1 MGDGSSEA
9 EQRASVG
16 DALSIGAFTQVFPI
30 KNVKA
35 VLKQTGTK
43 SKRERLLPNHV
54 VVYYVLA
61 MTMMMTGSYQE
72 VMRWLL
78 EGSRTV
84 TGLKSKVKP
93 LGTSGISQ
101 ARERLGYEPFKQ
113 LYEQFVKPVAT
124 AATKGAWY
132 KHLLVVSIDG
142 SSMDVADTPENDQE
156 FGRQISSRGK
166 RKSAFPKVRFVSLI
180 ENGSRVLFGM
190 VWGPYATTSEM
201 DLAWQAIKSLKA
213 GMICLADRYY
223 YGYELWKAA
232 SETGADLL
240 WRTKSNLILKPHKF
254 LADGSY
260 LSYLYASQYDRKNK
274 INGTLVRVIEYK
286 FKWVRNSERYRLITT
301 ILEPEKA
308 PAEELAV
315 LYHDRWEI
323 ETALGECK
331 TKLKGAGIILRSRTP
346 ELVKQELYGFML
358 TYYTLRTLMHE
369 AALQANED
377 PDKLSFKH
385 TVQVIRRKI
394 HFFRIFP
401 PAALA

>member
-1 MGDGSSEA
+1 MGDGTSATEP
-9 EQRASVG
+9 RARVG

-54 VVYYVLA
+54 VVYYVLSMA
-61 MTMMMTGSYQE
+61 MMMTASYQE

-101 ARERLGYEPFKQ
+101 ARERLGCEPFKQ
-113 LYEQFVKPVAT
+113 LYEQFVKPIAT
-124 AATKGAWY
+124 AETKGAWY
-132 KHLLVVSIDG
+132 KHWLVVSIDG

-156 FGRQISSRGK
+156 FGRQVSSRGK
-166 RKSAFPKVRFVSLI
+166 RKSAFPKLRFVSLI
-180 ENGSRVLFGM
+180 ENGTRVLFGM

-213 GMICLADRYY
+213 GMLCLADRYY
-223 YGYELWKAA
+223 YSYELWKAA

-240 WRTKSNLILKPHKF
+240 WRTKCNLILKPHKF
-254 LADGSY
+254 LPDGSY
-260 LSYLYASQYDRKNK
+260 LSYLYPSQQDRKK
-274 INGTLVRVIEYK
+274 KTNGILVRVIEYK

-331 TKLKGAGIILRSRTP
+331 TKLKGPDIILRSRTP
-346 ELVKQELYGFML
+346 ELVKQEFYGFML
-358 TYYTLRTLMHE
+358 TYYSLRTLMHD
-369 AALQANED
+369 AALQAKED
-377 PDKLSFKH
+377 PDNLSFKH
-385 TVQVIRRKI
+385 TLQVIRRKI
-394 HFFRIFP
+394 HLFRIFP

>member
-1 MGDGSSEA
+1 MVKGSLAA
-9 EQRASVG
+9 EPRARVG
-16 DALSIGAFTQVFPI
+16 EALSIGVFTQVFPI

-54 VVYYVLA
+54 VVYYVLGMA
-61 MTMMMTGSYQE
+61 MMMTASYQE

-84 TGLKSKVKP
+84 SGLKSKVKP

-101 ARERLGYEPFKQ
+101 ARERLGCEPFKQ
-113 LYEQFVKPVAT
+113 LYEQFVKPLAT
-124 AATKGAWY
+124 TATKGAWY
-132 KHLLVVSIDG
+132 RQWLVVSIDG
-142 SSMDVADTPENDQE
+142 SSMDVADTPANDEQ
-156 FGRQISSRGK
+156 FGRQINSRGK
-166 RKSAFPKVRFVSLI
+166 KKSAFPKVRFVSLI
-180 ENGSRVLFGM
+180 ENGTRVLFGM
-190 VWGPYATTSEM
+190 AWGPYATTSEM

-223 YGYELWKAA
+223 YSYELWKAA
-232 SETGADLL
+232 SESGADLL
-240 WRTKSNLILKPHKF
+240 WRTKSNLILKPHK
-254 LADGSY
+254 LLTDGSY
-260 LSYLYASQYDRKNK
+260 LSYLYASQQDRKK
-274 INGTLVRVIEYK
+274 KTNGTLVRVIEYK

-308 PAEELAV
+308 LAEELAV

-323 ETALGECK
+323 ETALDECK

-346 ELVKQELYGFML
+346 ELVKQEFYGFML
-358 TYYTLRTLMHE
+358 MYYILRTLMHD
-369 AALQANED
+369 AALQAKED
-377 PDKLSFKH
+377 PDRISFKH
-385 TVQVIRRKI
+385 TVQVIRRKV
-394 HFFRIFP
+394 HLFRIFP

>member
-1 MGDGSSEA
+1 MSNGKSVA
-9 EQRASVG
+9 EPRVG
-16 DALSIGAFTQVFPI
+16 GALSIGAFTQVFPI

-43 SKRERLLPNHV
+43 SKRERLLPNYV

-61 MTMMMTGSYQE
+61 MAMMMTASYQE

-101 ARERLGYEPFKQ
+101 ARERLGCEPFKQ
-113 LYEQFVKPVAT
+113 LYEQFVKPIAT

-132 KHLLVVSIDG
+132 KHWLVVSIDG

-346 ELVKQELYGFML
+346 ELVKQEFYGFML

-394 HFFRIFP
+394 HLFRIFP